1 MSQRILLHTL
11 LLKAQ
16 LLQGNFLNPD
26 DLDKARLLYEQYV
39 SLSIESGTPF
49 APLVWNNVAVLRR
62 LRSDL
67 KDAQLAMN
75 EVLRH
80 SLAEAQLGDDPRGLI
95 TADAETLRQYLED
108 PLHVTL
114 LFNYAVILDE
124 AGESSAARSLWEKI
138 LAEVPQ
144 YFDCVL
150 RIAKQEIRTRR
161 LHEAEERLRQLNTEL
176 DRQLRAG
183 VAIGSGFDVVFERVV
198 DASGVRSEHV
208 RGLAVSPGARAGS
221 AIAREG
227 GGQPHRELVRVHVE
241 TPRLVPQSNPHFALS
256 PPGPHRPRL
265 LLRLARLQDAQQ
277 GHPPQPF
284 QRLSRQRRRRAAPA
298 GRQAASRAPRL
309 QKGPRKRAV
318 APAHLPQHR
327 RAFSSR
333 EPVQRRRLALRVRS
347 VAALR
352 LRARRPALPGPRA
365 YAQREF
371 PRRLRPA
378 GARRAAG
385 PLGSPFGS
393 PFHR

>member
-67 KDAQLAMN
+67 RDAQLAMN

-95 TADAETLRQYLED
+95 TADAATLRQYLED

-124 AGESSAARSLWEKI
+124 EGECKAARSLWEKI

-150 RIAKQEIRTRR
+150 RIAKQEIRTQR
-161 LHEAEERLRQLNTEL
+161 LQEAEERLRQLNTEL

-198 DASGVRSEHV
+198 DPSGVRSEHL
-208 RGLAVSPGARAGS
+208 RGHAVSPRARPGS

-227 GGQPHRELVRVHVE
+227 SGQPHREFVRVHIE
-241 TPRLVPQSNPHFALS
+241 TPRLVPQSRPHFALS
-256 PPGPHRPRL
+256 PPGSRRSRL
-265 LLRLARLQDAQQ
+265 LLRLSRLQNAQQ
-277 GHPPQPF
+277 GHSAQPF
-284 QRLSRQRRRRAAPA
+284 QRLPRQRRRRAAPA
-298 GRQAASRAPRL
+298 GRQAASRAARL
-309 QKGPRKRAV
+309 QKSPRKRAV
-318 APAHLPQHR
+318 APTHLSQHC

-333 EPVQRRRLALRVRS
+333 EPVQRRRLALRIRS
-347 VAALR
+347 LAALR

-365 YAQREF
+365 HAQREF
-371 PRRLRPA
+371 PGRFRPA
-378 GARRAAG
+378 GARRAAR